1 LSLTLSHNCHYF
13 ISADDNPPQLKS
25 CRPADSCSL
34 FVAEKRGFR
43 DRRKPDDFRRLAT
56 RAAWPHI
63 SDMIRI
69 AIRQAAFDAIASAI
83 ALGMILFAAP
93 AYAGSRFGGGVHGGR
108 FPAFHRSGGRVLGF
122 LGGYL
127 CGFNCSFGF
136 YNPGYGYFNG
146 YGDGSGNGYFNGYG
160 YFNGN
165 GYLNGYSYGNGNG
178 YFNGYG
184 YGSGYGYG
192 NGAGTAV
199 SISNGLTGGYVPG
212 PVGADIPPLIIP
224 KNCWV
229 RRAAYDPS
237 GAYFG
242 QVLVNLCRPS
252 DSVTVTG
259 LKARSQTSGVGTS
272 QSRTDQEKP

>member
-1 LSLTLSHNCHYF
+1 
-13 ISADDNPPQLKS
+13 
-25 CRPADSCSL
+25 
-34 FVAEKRGFR
+34 
-43 DRRKPDDFRRLAT
+43 
-56 RAAWPHI
+56 
-63 SDMIRI
+63 MIRI

-83 ALGMILFAAP
+83 ALGMILSCC
-93 AYAGSRFGGGVHGGR
+93 SRLRGKPLKWGLSRWRLPG
-108 FPAFHRSGGRVLGF
+108 FHHRGGRVLGF

-127 CGFNCSFGF
+127 CGFNCGFGF

-146 YGDGSGNGYFNGYG
+146 YDDGSGNGYG

-165 GYLNGYSYGNGNG
+165 GYLNGYSYGNG
-178 YFNGYG
+178 
-184 YGSGYGYG
+184 YGYG
-192 NGAGTAV
+192 NGAGNAA

-259 LKARSQTSGVGTS
+259 LKARSQTPPGPGTS
-272 QSRTDQEKP
+272 QPGIDQGKP